1 MTQEITFLIV
11 PKTKRKLLSVNKMI
25 YISLALGSAIFIAI
39 LIRIRL
45 NLKDFSA
52 CVSQVLIGVWLMEIV
67 LILPIF
73 LKTYSFAPALIS
85 SFLYGL
91 KCLAG
96 RQSIDLIFDSGLN
109 GAPRLLY
116 HSLHYIAFVAAPVV
130 TSSLIIS
137 FFGDVSDR
145 IRYWLTFS
153 TKCHVFSELND
164 EAIILAKS
172 IKTKNKKNVV
182 VFCNTKNID
191 NAQKKQARDI
201 EAILLHTTSD
211 KLKIL
216 KRYREIS
223 FYQINSNEDEN
234 IKNSLLLMTED
245 PEKDFKRGESEDIR
259 IFAFISSYTKTQ
271 LLESVDSGHLK
282 VYIINVTL
290 LTCYNQ
296 LKEKTLYQNCR
307 KNNNIVSALI
317 VGAGDTGLEFLK
329 AICWCG
335 QILNCGLEINVFD
348 KDAVKIEKEFFA
360 ACPELHLDEY
370 AIRFVGSDATCTDFE
385 EKLNAYCKKTS
396 YAVLSMTDDDLNI
409 DTALYLKGYFLRSN
423 LEAARNP
430 IINARVRNQ
439 LKHEHLFNFTSS
451 KEINLFGSLV
461 NTYSIDNILDSKM
474 EQMAKS
480 IHCYYSLTRGN
491 KLDEKTKKE
500 VGEEAMKDY
509 YSKEYYRRSSMANA
523 LHIQYKLFSCNIM
536 KADEN
541 KLTSKHAEEYHSL
554 ISADAGLKEQLAQL
568 EHRRWN
574 AFMRSIGYRSIE
586 ASKIHY
592 YTQKGQKKSY
602 IHEVA
607 LLHPCLVEWD
617 ALKNVSKVV
626 SEATGCPVD
635 FEKADYTMVEAVPD
649 IINQILKDEDEK
661 QIESEGV

>member
-1 MTQEITFLIV
+1 
-11 PKTKRKLLSVNKMI
+11 MI

-39 LIRIRL
+39 LIRIAVKS
-45 NLKDFSA
+45 KDFSA

-73 LKTYSFAPALIS
+73 LKTYSAVPALIS

-96 RQSIDLIFDSGLN
+96 RQSIDLIFESGLN
-109 GAPRLLY
+109 GVPKLLY

-137 FFGDVSDR
+137 FFGDASDR
-145 IRYWLTFS
+145 IRYWLTFR
-153 TKCHVFSELND
+153 TTCHVFSELND
-164 EAIILAKS
+164 EAIALADS
-172 IKTKNKKNVV
+172 IKNKNENNIV
-182 VFCNTKNID
+182 VFCNTKNI
-191 NAQKKQARDI
+191 NNVQKKQARNI

-211 KLKIL
+211 KFKIL
-216 KRYREIS
+216 RRYRKIS
-223 FYQINSNEDEN
+223 FYQINRDEDEN
-234 IKNSLLLMTED
+234 INNSLLLIKNHREID
-245 PEKDFKRGESEDIR
+245 CKGSESEGIM

-271 LLESVDSGHLK
+271 ILESVDYGHLK
-282 VYIINVTL
+282 VYIVNVTL

-296 LKEKTLYQNCR
+296 LKKVTLYQNCR
-307 KNNNIVSALI
+307 ENNIVSALI

-335 QILNCGLEINVFD
+335 QILDCGLEINVFD

-370 AIRFVGSDATCTDFE
+370 AIRFVSSDATCTDFE
-385 EKLNAYCKKTS
+385 EKLNAHCKNTS
-396 YAVLSMTDDDLNI
+396 YAVLAMTDDDLNI
-409 DTALYLKGYFLRSN
+409 DTALYLRGYFLRSN
-423 LEAARNP
+423 LEAVRDP
-430 IINARVRNQ
+430 VINARVRNTM
-439 LKHEHLFNFTSS
+439 KNEHLFFISN
-451 KEINLFGSLV
+451 KNINLFGSLDD
-461 NTYSIDNILDSKM
+461 TYSIDKIVDSKI

-480 IHCYYSLTRGN
+480 IHSYYSLPHDN

-500 VGEEAMKDY
+500 AMKDY
-509 YSKEYYRRSSMANA
+509 YGKEYNRRSSMANA
-523 LHIQYKLFSCNIM
+523 LHIQYKLFSCDVM
-536 KADEN
+536 KAHEN
-541 KLTSKHAEEYHSL
+541 KLTFTHSEEYHSK
-554 ISADAGLKEQLAQL
+554 ISANAELKTRLAKL

-602 IHEVA
+602 INTVA

-617 ALKNVSKVV
+617 ELENVSKVV

-635 FEKADYTMVEAVPD
+635 FVNADYTMVEAVPI

-661 QIESEGV
+661 QIEVVGCRGWRSCKG